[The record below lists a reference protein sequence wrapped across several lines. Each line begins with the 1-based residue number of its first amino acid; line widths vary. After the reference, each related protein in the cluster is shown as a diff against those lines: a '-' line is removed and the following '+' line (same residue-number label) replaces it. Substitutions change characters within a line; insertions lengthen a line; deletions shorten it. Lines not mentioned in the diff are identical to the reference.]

1 MSDALSNLKDHAPT
15 LPSATD
21 VRDAVQSHLPSAEA
35 VRSTASSKRT
45 IALLVGLLAGAA
57 ALFGLIRR
65 RRTPQTSAA
74 MYTPP
79 LPES

>member
-21 VRDAVQSHLPSAEA
+21 VRDAVQSHLPSADV

-45 IALLVGLLAGAA
+45 IAMLVGFLAGAA
-57 ALFGLIRR
+57 ALFGLLRR
-65 RRTPQTSAA
+65 RRTPQASAA
-74 MYTPP
+74 VYTPP
-79 LPES
+79 LPKP